1 MLIGTYRRARTDL
14 AAIDPTT
21 FGGVTRLSDSS
32 FADRSPE
39 AAIAAL
45 RADPHGVLV
54 DAATAD
60 DLSVET
66 GDRVRIVLA
75 LGTSRETAAGF
86 RVVGLLTRV
95 AGFPRPPNLVVG
107 LDAYAAA
114 TAARRVDFF
123 LARTSEHGHA
133 GLARAVAALR
143 SGPGRR
149 GSMAIETTE
158 TALDKDQSSLTALD
172 VRSLVDLG
180 SLFTLLMSAAVLAIF
195 LFGLILQRRREYV
208 VLRAQGMHASDVR
221 SLVLGEAAL
230 VAAGGLVL
238 RAARGHR
245 LGVPARPGAAP
256 AVHPPAGTLAAGRY
270 AGHPRARDRRGSPRL
285 RGRRAGDAPPRQAD
299 RDPAGGVTKS

>member
-1 MLIGTYRRARTDL
+1 
-14 AAIDPTT
+14 
-21 FGGVTRLSDSS
+21 VTRLSDSS
-32 FADRSPE
+32 FADRSSD

-75 LGTSRETAAGF
+75 LGTSRETAGSF
-86 RVVGLLTRV
+86 RVVGLLTRL
-95 AGFPRPPNLVVG
+95 AGFPQPPNLVVG

-114 TAARRVDFF
+114 TTVSRVDFF
-123 LARTSEHGHA
+123 LARTPEHGHA
-133 GLARAVAALR
+133 GLARAVSALR

-208 VLRAQGMHASDVR
+208 VLRAQGMHEGEIR

-230 VAAGGLVL
+230 VAAGGLASGLLVGVGSAFLLVQVL
-238 RAARGHR
+238 RPLFILPPGLA
-245 LGVPARPGAAP
+245 LPAS
-256 AVHPPAGTLAAGRY
+256 TLAVLALVTVAAALACGV
-270 AGHPRARDRRGSPRL
+270 AALMALRRVRPTEIL
-285 RGRRAGDAPPRQAD
+285 REA
-299 RDPAGGVTKS
+299 